1 MRIILLIILGCFG
14 NGMPAKGQGS
24 SVVMQRLAPA
34 AMRSDLVLLKKIL
47 EANHPSLYWY
57 NSKASINSSFETLEN
72 SLTDSLTTIEFRNRV
87 AGWISEIKCGH
98 TVVRLPKKVSRQF
111 QQNKVALFPLQIKVW
126 GDSMVV
132 LNNPRRG
139 DTLLT
144 RGTILLSINGY
155 NTKAIT
161 DRIFSSIST
170 DGDALNHRNQVVSNS
185 FPFWHALHFGTD
197 SVYRIQYAD
206 PAGRTATTT
215 IRPISPAERL
225 AQKKQNDSLE
235 TVRGPEISKRKMQQL
250 SRRSLIIDT
259 LQRAA
264 FMRVNTFSRGSLKSF
279 FRKSFRKMNA
289 LQVEHLVIDLRN
301 NSGGKVSNSTALT
314 KYLSKQ
320 PFKIGDTV
328 AAISRKFRYSRY
340 IQPVVPFWLAMNLGA
355 VKAADGSIHYRR
367 YEQHYYS
374 PKTRHHFDGNIYL
387 LQGGYTFSAAT
398 MFIAAL
404 KNQDNVTIIGEESG
418 GGYYGNS
425 AMLLPTIT
433 LPKSRLGVS
442 LPLYRLVMDKNRA
455 KGRGIIPDILVPPS
469 SAAIRAGVDLKTD
482 TVLSLIKT
490 KKPSR

>member
-14 NGMPAKGQGS
+14 NGMLAKGQGS
-24 SVVMQRLAPA
+24 SVVMQRIAPA

-57 NSKASINSSFETLEN
+57 SSKASIDSSFETLEK

-87 AGWISEIKCGH
+87 AAWISLIKCGH
-98 TVVRLPKKVSRQF
+98 TVVRLPKKISREF
-111 QQNKVALFPLQIKVW
+111 QRNKVAMFPLQVKVW

-132 LNNPRRG
+132 LSNPRRG
-139 DTLLT
+139 DTVLT

-170 DGDALNHRNQVVSNS
+170 DGDAVNHRNQVVTNS

-197 SVYRIQYAD
+197 SVYRIGYINS
-206 PAGRTATTT
+206 AGKTDSTT
-215 IRPISPAERL
+215 IRPFSPAERI
-225 AQKKQNDSLE
+225 AQQKQNDSLAVVK
-235 TVRGPEISKRKMQQL
+235 TPEISKRQMRQL
-250 SRRSLIIDT
+250 SRRSLTIDT

-279 FRKSFRKMNA
+279 FRKSFRKMSA
-289 LQVEHLVIDLRN
+289 LQIEHLVIDLRN
-301 NSGGKVSNSTALT
+301 NSGGRVSSSTALT

-340 IQPVVPFWLAMNLGA
+340 IQPVVPFWLAMNFGA
-355 VKAADGSIHYRR
+355 VKAEDGTIHYRR
-367 YEQHYYS
+367 YERHYYS
-374 PKTRHHFDGNIYL
+374 PKTRNHFDGNIYL

-404 KNQDNVTIIGEESG
+404 KNQENVTVIGEESG

-425 AMLLPTIT
+425 AMHIPNIT
-433 LPKSRLGVS
+433 LPESRLSVS
-442 LPLYRLVMDKNRA
+442 LPLYKLVMDKNRT
-455 KGRGIIPDILVPPS
+455 KGRGILPDIAVPPS
-469 SAAIRAGVDLKTD
+469 SAAIRAGIDLKTD

>member
-14 NGMPAKGQGS
+14 NGMLAKGQRF
-24 SVVMQRLAPA
+24 SVLMQRLPPA

-57 NSKASINSSFETLEN
+57 SSKASIDSSFETLEN

-87 AGWISEIKCGH
+87 ATWISLIKCGH
-98 TVVRLPKKVSRQF
+98 TVVRLPKKISREF
-111 QQNKVALFPLQIKVW
+111 QQNKVAMFPLQVKVW

-132 LNNPRRG
+132 LNNPRKG
-139 DTLLT
+139 DTILT
-144 RGTILLSINGY
+144 RGTILQSVNGY
-155 NTKAIT
+155 SNKAIT

-170 DGDALNHRNQVVSNS
+170 DGDAINHRNQVASNS

-197 SVYRIQYAD
+197 SLYRIQYIN
-206 PAGRTATTT
+206 PAGKTDSTV
-215 IRPISPAERL
+215 IRPFSPTERM
-225 AQKKQNDSLE
+225 AQQKQSDSLA
-235 TVRGPEISKRKMQQL
+235 VINPPVMSKREMRQL
-250 SRRSLIIDT
+250 SRRSLTIDT

-279 FRKSFRKMNA
+279 FRKSFRKMSA
-289 LQVEHLVIDLRN
+289 LQIEHLVIDLRN
-301 NSGGKVSNSTALT
+301 NSGGRVSSSTALT

-340 IQPVVPFWLAMNLGA
+340 IKPVVPFWLAMNLGA
-355 VKAADGSIHYRR
+355 VKAADGTIHYRR
-367 YEQHYYS
+367 YEQHFYS

-404 KNQDNVTIIGEESG
+404 KNQENVTVIGEESG

-425 AMLLPTIT
+425 AMHIPNIT
-433 LPKSRLGVS
+433 LPESRLSVS
-442 LPLYRLVMDKNRA
+442 LPLYKLVMDKNRT
-455 KGRGIIPDILVPPS
+455 KGRGILPDIAVPPS
-469 SAAIRAGVDLKTD
+469 SAAIRAGIDLKTD